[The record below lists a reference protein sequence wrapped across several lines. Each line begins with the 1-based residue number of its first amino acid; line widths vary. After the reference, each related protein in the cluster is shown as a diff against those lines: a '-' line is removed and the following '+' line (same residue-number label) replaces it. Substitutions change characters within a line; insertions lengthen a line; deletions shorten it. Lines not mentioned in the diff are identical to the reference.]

1 MQGTFVLSCRIYFL
15 SFMYLSTEKVG
26 MKYKEKLQQ
35 ANREARGAVI
45 ALFLTVIVWIVAGFG
60 VSSLDIVIFNTPLW
74 IITGCFGTWI
84 FAVVAAIYL
93 SKFVF
98 KDVDLDEEDIVTNQ
112 SSESDSSFTT
122 SSLTSAANEG
132 SIPIAA
138 DATHPSSKGGNQ

>member
-1 MQGTFVLSCRIYFL
+1 
-15 SFMYLSTEKVG
+15 

-45 ALFLTVIVWIVAGFG
+45 ALFLTVVVWIVAGFG
-60 VSSLDIVIFNTPLW
+60 ISSLDIVIFNTPLW

-98 KDVDLDEEDIVTNQ
+98 KDVDLDEEDMVTNER
-112 SSESDSSFTT
+112 SK
-122 SSLTSAANEG
+122 
-132 SIPIAA
+132 
-138 DATHPSSKGGNQ
+138 ATHPSSKGGN